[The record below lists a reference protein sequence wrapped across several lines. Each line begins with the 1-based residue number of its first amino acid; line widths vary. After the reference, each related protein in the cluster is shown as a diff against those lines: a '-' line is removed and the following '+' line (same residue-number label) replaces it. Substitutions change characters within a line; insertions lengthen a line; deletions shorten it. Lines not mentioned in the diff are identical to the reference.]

1 MTVQKFSITGGA
13 IWAEPDNLNYFL
25 NTPVQPDSAGG
36 VTNEEVSVKEYKRRR
51 YSGDPTPYNVPAQT
65 RTILVDPGRKSGN
78 ALPGSPFICDD
89 GVEKRQFRYTG
100 AWVNVHAFFTGDAAM
115 EFKLY
120 SATGTR
126 YMIAAVASAETL
138 NR

>member
-1 MTVQKFSITGGA
+1 MTVEKFTITGGS
-13 IWAEPDNLNYFL
+13 IWAEPANLNYFL
-25 NTPVQPDSAGG
+25 KTPVEPDSAGG
-36 VTNEEVSVKEYKRRR
+36 VTNVEVGVKEYKRRR
-51 YSGDPTPYNVPAQT
+51 YSGDPTPYNVPEQQ
-65 RTILVDPGRKSGN
+65 RTTLVDPGRKSGN

-115 EFKLY
+115 DFKLY

-126 YMIAAVASAETL
+126 YTITAAADASTL